1 MDSGKVWRG
10 MDLAALAASGGE
22 VAVIV
27 GYHPTADR
35 AARARDLKG
44 VTVHRHYRR
53 LPFVAMRVSVG
64 GLQHLQDDPAVERIW
79 PDLPV
84 RALLDKAVPFI
95 HAPAVWGLG
104 GTGRGVRI
112 AIVDTGI
119 DPNHPD
125 LAGRVVASTD
135 LTGEGPHDGHG
146 HGTHVAGI
154 AAGSGAASGGRY
166 RGVAPEALLYAAKV
180 LGADGGGATS
190 TVIAGLEWAAD
201 QQVQVVN
208 LSLGSA
214 GSSDGTDALS
224 VACNTLVEQGIVVC
238 VAAGNE
244 GPNNYTIGSPGA
256 AEQPITVG
264 ACTLE
269 GGVAQFSSRGPTA
282 DDRVKPDLLCP
293 GVNITSCRAAG
304 TRMGAVVDDY
314 YTTASGTSMAT
325 PFATGVAALLLES
338 NPGLTPAELKA
349 RLKRTAIDLK
359 LNPYDQGAGQIDALR
374 AYKDEEGQQPPSQPP
389 AQPPQ
394 EAPAGCLR
402 LPATLLRGMMGK
414 Q

>member
-1 MDSGKVWRG
+1 MDSGKLWRG
-10 MDLAALAASGGE
+10 MDLGALAAPGAE
-22 VAVIV
+22 MAVIV
-27 GYHPTADR
+27 RYQPTADR

-44 VTVHRHYRR
+44 VTIHRHYRR
-53 LPFVAMRVSVG
+53 LPFVAMRVSAS
-64 GLQHLQDDPAVERIW
+64 GLQRLQDDPAVERIW

-84 RALLDKAVPFI
+84 RALLDRAVPAI

-112 AIVDTGI
+112 AIVDTGV

-125 LAGRVVASTD
+125 LAGRIVNAID
-135 LTGEGPHDGHG
+135 LTGEGPHDAHG

-154 AAGSGAASGGRY
+154 AAGSGAASAGRY
-166 RGVAPEALLYAAKV
+166 RGVAPEALLLAAKV
-180 LGADGGGATS
+180 LGTDGSGTTS

-201 QQVQVVN
+201 QQAQVVN
-208 LSLGSA
+208 LSLGTA

-244 GPNNYTIGSPGA
+244 GPAHYTIGSPGA
-256 AEQPITVG
+256 AELAITIG

-269 GGVAQFSSRGPTA
+269 GGVAPFSSRGPTA

-304 TRMGAVVDDY
+304 TRMGAVVDDH

-325 PFATGVAALLLES
+325 PFAAGVAALLLES
-338 NPGLTPAELKA
+338 NPGLTPAELKE
-349 RLKRTAIDLK
+349 RLKRTAIDLQ
-359 LNPYDQGAGQIDALR
+359 LNPYDQGAGQVDALR
-374 AYKDEEGQQPPSQPP
+374 AYKDEATQPPPAEPP

-394 EAPAGCLR
+394 PAPTGCLMAGVAVVKGWFR
-402 LPATLLRGMMGK
+402 KA
-414 Q
+414 